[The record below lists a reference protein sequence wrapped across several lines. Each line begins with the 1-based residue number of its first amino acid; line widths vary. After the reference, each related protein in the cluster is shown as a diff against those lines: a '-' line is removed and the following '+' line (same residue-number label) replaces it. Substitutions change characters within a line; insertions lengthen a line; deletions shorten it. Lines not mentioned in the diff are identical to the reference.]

1 MKPLLVACGI
11 CTSVFAGPF
20 APAAGQPGTTAIA
33 FNSPLFKG
41 WATGVAQLNLGP
53 VDITDPTGDLVT
65 WGTTSDALG
74 IANAGG
80 SGDNLPVLSLGDG
93 GSITLIFDKP
103 INDGAGADFAVFENG
118 LSDTFLELAFVE
130 VSSDGV
136 SFFRFGAFSNT
147 QSATQAGPFSL
158 TDPTNIHNLAG
169 KYRSGFGTP
178 FDLAELN
185 GMPGLNLNAVT
196 QVRIVDVVGS
206 IEPLYATRDSL
217 NRVIND
223 PWPTLFE
230 TGGFD
235 LDAVGVIHQ
244 AVPEPGSSILLLAGI
259 GALCRRRRT

>member
-1 MKPLLVACGI
+1 MKIALISLFVLGSVAL
-11 CTSVFAGPF
+11 AGPY
-20 APAAGQPGTTAIA
+20 APAVGQPGTTAIA
-33 FNSPLFKG
+33 YDSPLFVG
-41 WATGVAQLNLGP
+41 WATGVANLIRGP
-53 VDITDPTGDLVT
+53 LDISDPGGDVVT
-65 WGTTSDALG
+65 WGTTLDVLGAADA
-74 IANAGG
+74 AAT
-80 SGDNLPVLSLGDG
+80 NLPVLSLGDG

-103 INDGAGADFAVFENG
+103 IMDGAGADFAVFENG

-136 SFFRFGAFSNT
+136 SFFRFGSFSNT